1 MLEKNQEVIPECII
15 EKWKLQCGNDRT
27 CDLHGDRCQSDR
39 RSASG
44 EC

>member
-1 MLEKNQEVIPECII
+1 MLEKI
-15 EKWKLQCGNDRT
+15 KKCGNDRT

-39 RSASG
+39 GSASG

>member
-1 MLEKNQEVIPECII
+1 MLEKSRSHSGVHHR
-15 EKWKLQCGNDRT
+15 KRKLQCGNDRT

-39 RSASG
+39 GSASG